1 MTGQYSNY
9 LDNHLFRC
17 RCGVFY
23 GPTLVPNQWIDID
36 CGYKDGILGRLITL
50 SVRVG
55 HFSCYLLR
63 YITIQLLERSVSPSR
78 LEIKEIEMEGWGR
91 LCGHPCLGLNVPAI
105 SDYYQVT
112 QRKHGIYT
120 RASNEPSAKFHNHGD
135 GPC

>member
-1 MTGQYSNY
+1 M
-9 LDNHLFRC
+9 
-17 RCGVFY
+17 FY

-112 QRKHGIYT
+112 QTQGACYHHLLHLPL
-120 RASNEPSAKFHNHGD
+120 AVPPLHDA
-135 GPC
+135 PP